1 MESWRL
7 EQPPNPST
15 RCCPHLVRFT
25 SHPPSRGE
33 PHFDFAESSTTTQPR
48 PCSCAGTGRHRICA
62 HTRAPR
68 GPRASLA
75 PFRGLLPFTA
85 NGLFII
91 WVGGAVRVS
100 SQAKQSLYSSLATLL
115 WHRGPV
121 TKSVTRANRA
131 RAAGPAARA
140 HRVPIAVGGR
150 IRIPQES
157 FPTGAGVG
165 TGLPSRSPATP
176 SLVPGW
182 KAGGWSSRQIH
193 QPGAVRTL

>member
-1 MESWRL
+1 MLSAPCEIHLPPALPRRTSFRL
-7 EQPPNPST
+7 RRVFDYDSAAALFLRWNRT
-15 RCCPHLVRFT
+15 TPHLRSRT
-25 SHPPSRGE
+25 RAQGPSRL
-33 PHFDFAESSTTTQPR
+33 TR
-48 PCSCAGTGRHRICA
+48 PV
-62 HTRAPR
+62 P
-68 GPRASLA
+68 
-75 PFRGLLPFTA
+75 GLVAFHGKWAFYYL
-85 NGLFII
+85 G
-91 WVGGAVRVS
+91 GGAVRVS

-121 TKSVTRANRA
+121 TKSVTRANLA
-131 RAAGPAARA
+131 RAAGPAAHA
-140 HRVPIAVGGR
+140 QRVPIAVGGR